1 MTRFHDLTNIWNTI
15 KEIDLKPY
23 RAEAQR
29 GIRIAV
35 AGKSGSGRHNLA
47 DQMRRDPARPS
58 VVTVSPV
65 LILDLDHM
73 DEAFQRGSQADLII
87 LMMDA
92 GQIDIITEIQLA
104 RRWLNTGKKMLV
116 VINQKTD
123 SSNVESVTPSVSL
136 DPWGTWG
143 KKHVLAGDIED
154 SNFITQKFCA
164 LVVELVPDLWLALGR
179 YFPLFRIP
187 IAKQMINDTCL
198 SNATYAIS
206 TSLAEVV
213 PVLDIPLN
221 VADMFVL
228 TKAQAFLVYKLGLML
243 GFSFEWQDYI
253 KEFSGVLGGG
263 FFWRQIARQLVGLI
277 PAWGIVPK
285 AAVAYAGTYVVGYVV
300 LQWYL
305 TGRHISRKQMREL
318 YSNAFAQGK
327 ILADNLIK
335 RLPKP
340 QPKKKPKKAL
350 PAPRKITRCPR
361 CGKRLAKGASFCPY
375 CGTDV
380 IHK

>member
-1 MTRFHDLTNIWNTI
+1 MTLFHDLTNIWNTI

-123 SSNVESVTPSVSL
+123 SINVESVTPSVSL
-136 DPWGTWG
+136 DQWGTWG
-143 KKHVLAGDIED
+143 KKHVLAGSVTDL
-154 SNFITQKFCA
+154 NFITQKFCP
-164 LVVELVPDLWLALGR
+164 LVVELIPDLWIALGR

-187 IAKQMINDTCL
+187 TAKQMINDTCL
-198 SNATYAIS
+198 SNAT
-206 TSLAEVV
+206 
-213 PVLDIPLN
+213 
-221 VADMFVL
+221 
-228 TKAQAFLVYKLGLML
+228 
-243 GFSFEWQDYI
+243 
-253 KEFSGVLGGG
+253 
-263 FFWRQIARQLVGLI
+263 
-277 PAWGIVPK
+277 
-285 AAVAYAGTYVVGYVV
+285 
-300 LQWYL
+300 
-305 TGRHISRKQMREL
+305 
-318 YSNAFAQGK
+318 
-327 ILADNLIK
+327 
-335 RLPKP
+335 
-340 QPKKKPKKAL
+340 
-350 PAPRKITRCPR
+350 
-361 CGKRLAKGASFCPY
+361 
-375 CGTDV
+375 
-380 IHK
+380 